1 MEKWSLIELE
11 PILWATL
18 KTTLKYISKNGNP
31 VHGAE
36 LLVELSMVETYVVK
50 QTDYHV
56 QDRTTDFLCVW
67 CSNTRLM

>member
-1 MEKWSLIELE
+1 MSNFKNYTQIYLKH
-11 PILWATL
+11 IL
-18 KTTLKYISKNGNP
+18 NGNP
-31 VHGAE
+31 VHRAE

-50 QTDYHV
+50 QTDYHI